1 MFHRN
6 YENVLSPELIIHGYH
21 IGIFPMADSAHGKV
35 RWYLPKMRA
44 IIPLENFRV
53 SRSLRQVINKNLF
66 EIRFNTDFR
75 TVIMNCAAPRK
86 DSTETWI
93 SKDIIFAYYKLH
105 ELGYA
110 HSVEAYQNDELVG
123 GLYGVSIGGAFFGES
138 MFYKVS
144 NASKVALFALVSR
157 LREREFKLLDSQ
169 FMNENVQRFGAIEV
183 PHTDYMSRL
192 NHAIDAPTS
201 FF

>member
-6 YENVLSPELIIHGYH
+6 YENALSPELIIHGYH

-44 IIPLENFRV
+44 IIPLDNFHI
-53 SRSLRQVINKNLF
+53 SRSLRQVISKKTF
-66 EIRFNTDFR
+66 DIRFNSDFR
-75 TVIMNCAAPRK
+75 SVIMNCAYPRDK
-86 DSTETWI
+86 CGETWI

-110 HSVEAYQNDELVG
+110 HSVEAYQADNLVG

-144 NASKVALFALVSR
+144 NASKVALFALVTH
-157 LREREFKLLDSQ
+157 LKEREFKLLDSQ
-169 FMNENVQRFGAIEV
+169 FMNENVQRFGAIEI
-183 PHTDYMSRL
+183 PHSEYISRL
-192 NHAIDAPTS
+192 NEAIEAPTS
-201 FF
+201 FI

>member
-1 MFHRN
+1 MLHRH
-6 YENVLSPELIIHGYH
+6 YDNVLSPELIIHGYH
-21 IGIFPMADSAHGKV
+21 IGIFPMADSSHGKV

-44 IIPLENFRV
+44 VIPLENFRV
-53 SRSLRQVINKNLF
+53 SRSLHQVIKKNIF
-66 EIRFNTDFR
+66 EIRFNSDFR
-75 TVIMNCAAPRK
+75 SVIMNCAAPRK
-86 DSTETWI
+86 ESTETWI
-93 SKDIIFAYYKLH
+93 SKEIIFAYYKLH

-110 HSVEAYQNDELVG
+110 HSVEAYLKDELVG

-157 LREREFKLLDSQ
+157 LKEREFKLLDSQ
-169 FMNENVQRFGAIEV
+169 FINENVQRFGAVEI
-183 PHTDYMSRL
+183 PHTEYMEL
-192 NHAIDAPTS
+192 LKDAIYAPTS

>member
-66 EIRFNTDFR
+66 EIRFNRDFR

-192 NHAIDAPTS
+192 NKAIDAPTS